1 MLKEFID
8 AISDLAVK
16 SAGPQIAKHNP
27 YEPSA
32 VKNAVG
38 DVVIDNG
45 IPKPRNHVAYDLEA
59 IVEFSKKSSSA
70 AIWYSRKKIVTAID
84 DNDRKDI
91 VTLAMSASDELVKLQ
106 ELQKSKPWF
115 DQRAFLT
122 LLRTVFTSDA
132 MPMNTTLINDI
143 RVVKFEAAQ
152 SGSSEIG
159 RGKSSVGKS
168 AMASVEGWDKLPE
181 VVVLDVPVFANRF
194 ASQRTSVKCALE
206 INEQE
211 QRFQLFPLPG
221 SVEDAITNIEGDIGA
236 TIREMIGDTVPV
248 YYGEM

>member
-1 MLKEFID
+1 MLKEFIG
-8 AISDLAVK
+8 AISELAVK

-32 VKNAVG
+32 T
-38 DVVIDNG
+38 IDAEGNVLVDAG
-45 IPKPRNHVAYDLEA
+45 LPKPRNHVAYDLET
-59 IVEFSKKSSSA
+59 IVEFAKKSSSA
-70 AIWYSRKKIVTAID
+70 AIWYSRKKLVAVID

-91 VTLAMSASDELVKLQ
+91 VTLAMTVSDELAKLQ

-132 MPMNTTLINDI
+132 MPMHTTLINDI

-152 SGSSEIG
+152 SGNSEIG

-181 VVVLDVPVFANRF
+181 VVVLEVPVFANRF
-194 ASQRTSVKCALE
+194 TSQRASVKCALE

-221 SVEDAITNIEGDIGA
+221 SVDDAITNIEGDIGS
-236 TIREMIGDTVPV
+236 TLREMVGDTVPV